1 MQKEY
6 LMENMLLE
14 YPSERELYLSYMPF
28 LKNGGVFVRTT
39 ELLELGT
46 QVKLQ
51 VTLPDALESSEVIG
65 KVCWVTPP
73 GAQNGTPAGLGVAFE
88 EDPDNIRGQIETA
101 IGRLL
106 NSSDPTLSM

>member
-1 MQKEY
+1 MLEEQV
-6 LMENMLLE
+6 MESLLLD

-28 LKNGGVFVRTT
+28 LKNGGVFIRTT

-46 QVKLQ
+46 QVTLD
-51 VTLPDALESSEVIG
+51 VTLPDSLESSEVIG

-73 GAQNGTPAGLGVAFE
+73 GAHNGTPPGLGVAFE
-88 EDPDNIRGQIETA
+88 EDPENIRGQIETA

-106 NSSDPTLSM
+106 SSSDPTLSM